1 MKEKQYWLISLVLIA
16 LWLLASINA
25 VKGIESGLAILI
37 LVGVFFVGIV
47 IKNQISYRYGIPF
60 FAFYAIYYFLML
72 FYSFSNNA
80 ENSETPILFV
90 KFLALVAIT
99 FCLFKSKKLSIPK
112 ESISIEE
119 ASEISRNLSGQDDFG
134 SEEPVSEDEIAEGVP
149 LQKSRKRRRGR
160 LSGKSAEEMQKEK
173 EELVEKS
180 EDEIE
185 GEQMGENAEES
196 AEENVEE
203 ETVDENEKENYSGK
217 TDESI
222 GEENLEE
229 ENPSVSH
236 HCPKCGHHID
246 PIDKFCSNCGKRI
259 G

>member
-1 MKEKQYWLISLVLIA
+1 MKEKQYWLISLVLMA
-16 LWLLASINA
+16 LWLLSSINA

-37 LVGVFFVGIV
+37 LAGVFFVGIA

-80 ENSETPILFV
+80 ENSETPVLFV
-90 KFLALVAIT
+90 KFLALIAIT

-112 ESISIEE
+112 ELLSIEE
-119 ASEISRNLSGQDDFG
+119 ASEISSNLSGQDEFG
-134 SEEPVSEDEIAEGVP
+134 NEEPASDDEMAEGVP
-149 LQKSRKRRRGR
+149 LQKSRKHRRGR
-160 LSGKSAEEMQKEK
+160 TSRKSAEEMQKEN
-173 EELVEKS
+173 EELVEES
-180 EDEIE
+180 EDKIE
-185 GEQMGENAEES
+185 SEQIGENAEEF
-196 AEENVEE
+196 AEQNIEE
-203 ETVDENEKENYSGK
+203 EPVDESEEENYSAK

-222 GEENLEE
+222 GE

-246 PIDKFCSNCGKRI
+246 PIDKFCSNCGKKFN
-259 G
+259 